1 VTQDEVGL
9 FTVAAAFGLG
19 FSGLIPATVLAVRE
33 LFPAAQA
40 SWRIPMMLLC
50 SASGMATGGWLA
62 GVLYDRFGYYG
73 PAFATGIAIN
83 LINFSIISV
92 LVARRRYILAHA

>member
-1 VTQDEVGL
+1 
-9 FTVAAAFGLG
+9 
-19 FSGLIPATVLAVRE
+19 
-33 LFPAAQA
+33 
-40 SWRIPMMLLC
+40 MLLC

-83 LINFSIISV
+83 LINFAFITTLV
-92 LVARRRYILAHA
+92 LRRRHVLANA